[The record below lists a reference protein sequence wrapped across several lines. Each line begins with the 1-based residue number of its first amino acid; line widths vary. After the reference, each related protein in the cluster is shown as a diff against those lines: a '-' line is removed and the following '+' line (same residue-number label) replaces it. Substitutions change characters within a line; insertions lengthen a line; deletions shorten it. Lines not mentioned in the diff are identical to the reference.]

1 MFSTRFFSTM
11 RIRKFR
17 KDAWKHIMSIICS
30 VLLFQIVSAQSVTGP
45 DGYKVVALGSNNS
58 GDHTRSLILL
68 HEICRGQPL
77 AFNNTVGTI
86 TAFRGNQ
93 FAFNRAA
100 IVQVNTSSAY
110 YEVYGAIQSLS
121 SDDVWKLKTCVYNGK
136 TYIALEVP
144 YSGAYHNHGFQFAGW
159 ANSSGESL
167 KCVNYMVNNQPVNQN
182 LISDIQDFQS
192 NMTGTYDVGHMNISG
207 KVSIGTGVADPNYQL
222 QVKGKIRTQEIK
234 VENQN
239 WPDYV
244 FDPSYELQNLK
255 ATERFIKEN
264 KHLPGMPSAKE
275 VAVTGLDVGE
285 MNGRLLQKIEELT
298 LHIIEQN
305 KRIERLEDS
314 K

>member
-1 MFSTRFFSTM
+1 M
-11 RIRKFR
+11 RGLKFR
-17 KDAWKHIMSIICS
+17 VNMWKSILSIICS
-30 VLLFQIVSAQSVTGP
+30 IFFIQFVSAQSVTGP
-45 DGYKVVALGSNNS
+45 EGYKVVSLGSNNS

-77 AFNNTVGTI
+77 AFNNAVGTI
-86 TAFRGNQ
+86 TAFRGSEY
-93 FAFNRAA
+93 ALNRAS

-121 SDDVWKLKTCVYNGK
+121 SDEVWKLKTCIYNGK
-136 TYIALEVP
+136 KYIAVEVP
-144 YSGAYHNHGFQFAGW
+144 YSGAYHDHGFQFAGW

-167 KCVNYMVNNQPVNQN
+167 KCVNYMVNDQLVNQN

-192 NMTGTYDVGHMNISG
+192 NMTETYDVGQMNISG
-207 KVSIGTGVADPNYQL
+207 KVSIGTGAVDPNYQL

-234 VENQN
+234 VENQH

-244 FDPSYELQNLK
+244 FEPAYELQNLK

-275 VAVTGLDVGE
+275 VSVNGLDVGE
-285 MNGRLLQKIEELT
+285 MNSRLLQKIEELT
-298 LHIIEQN
+298 LHIIEQD
-305 KRIERLEDS
+305 KRIERLEAG